1 MKILVA
7 LDTQKYSRHI
17 LKEVAHLARNTLAD
31 LVFIGVQ
38 DDGSRE
44 PNELLTDTLLRYRQD
59 VCSFFNPDE
68 LPYGSPVSREFT
80 AIKQG
85 EWSLGSDGMKELVL
99 RITSGSAA
107 RLIPAAAAEL
117 EADLVIMGCSGELG
131 CEWEGE
137 MNVPLR
143 IAKDA
148 PCSVLV
154 IKQPTRSDQIIS
166 ILDQSVVSQD
176 SLELINQ
183 LVTLHESGLKI
194 VGVKEKMAGSRQDE
208 MEQRMIELV
217 RYYNNRDV
225 DAWVKLISSRDVKEY
240 VINSSRTAIVALWL
254 GKQSLLQKL
263 FPLTMVD
270 KLLENTSSALLILR

>member
-7 LDTQKYSRHI
+7 LDRQKYSRHI
-17 LKEVAHLARNTLAD
+17 LKKVARLARNTLAD
-31 LVFIGVQ
+31 LVFMGVQ
-38 DDGSRE
+38 ENGNHK
-44 PNELLTDTLLRYRQD
+44 PNQSLVDSLLRYRQD

-68 LPYGSPVSREFT
+68 LPYGSPVSAEFT
-80 AIKQG
+80 AIRQG
-85 EWSLGSDGMKELVL
+85 DWILGSDGMKELVL
-99 RITSGSAA
+99 RIASGSAA
-107 RLIPAAAAEL
+107 RLVPAVAAEL
-117 EADLVIMGCSGELG
+117 EADLIIMGCSGELG

-183 LVTLHESGLKI
+183 LVTLHGSGLKI
-194 VGVKEKMAGSRQDE
+194 VGVKEKMAGSRQSE
-208 MEQRMIELV
+208 MERRMIELV

-270 KLLENTSSALLILR
+270 KLLENTSSSLLILR